1 MAIDK
6 GLALRYYKKKVVQE
20 ELVKHAED
28 KEIGT
33 QYNGAFGKR
42 PDILVYPNDIIE
54 LAKQG
59 MSSLHCSEE
68 LWYDPLQLNSNFSR
82 KELDKLRKGWDLILD
97 IDCAILEYSKICG
110 NLIIKF
116 LKYCGVKDISCK
128 FSGNKGFH
136 IAVPFEAFPSKV
148 GELETKNLFPEA
160 PRKIA
165 FYIKENI
172 KEELGKRIMALEGGD
187 INKIKEQV
195 GLEIEKLVRYER
207 NKFGD
212 QVTKLNVDNF
222 LEIDTVLIAS
232 RHLYR
237 MPYSLHEKSGLASLP
252 INPDDVMQFEKPIAD
267 PGKFITPLASFLDR
281 GSIVEG
287 SARNLLVQALDFQTK
302 TPDQMVAQDLK
313 EELERKRLGEEIKVE
328 SPITEEFY
336 PPCIKTMLNGLE
348 DGRKRAVFVLMNF
361 LGQVGWEKKEIQSF
375 LLKWN
380 REKNVKSLRENYI
393 LSQLRYFKA
402 GEKLPPN
409 CNNEAY
415 YHATALCKADPMC
428 AKFKNP
434 ANYTLVKWKRSYES
448 RERDRKMEER
458 SNKKEN
464 KERNESNKNDN
475 FGKNEREISNVK
487 AKNKENVTDY
497 DSKTKANVSDET
509 N

>member
-1 MAIDK
+1 MKVDK
-6 GLALRYYKKKVVQE
+6 GLALRYYKKKEVQE
-20 ELVKHAED
+20 GLVNQAEY

-33 QYNGAFGKR
+33 QYNGSFGKR

-59 MSSLHCSEE
+59 MTSLHCSEE
-68 LWYDPLQLNSNFSR
+68 LWDDPLQLNSNLSR
-82 KELDKLRKGWDLILD
+82 KELDKLRVGWDLMLD
-97 IDCAILEYSKICG
+97 IDCAILEYSKICAD
-110 NLIIKF
+110 LIIKF
-116 LKYCGVKDISCK
+116 LKYCGVKDVSCK

-136 IAVPFEAFPSKV
+136 IAVPFEAFPQRV

-172 KEELGKRIMALEGGD
+172 KEELGKRIMALESGD
-187 INKIKEQV
+187 INKVKEQV
-195 GLEIEKLVRYER
+195 NLEMEKIVRYER

-212 QVTKLNVDNF
+212 LVTKLNVDNF

-252 INPDDVMQFEKPIAD
+252 INPDNVMEFEKPLAD
-267 PGKFITPLASFLDR
+267 PEKFIAPLAQFLERDN
-281 GSIVEG
+281 ITHG

-302 TPDQMVAQDLK
+302 TPDQMVAQGLK

-328 SPITEEFY
+328 SPITEEYF

-361 LGQVGWEKKEIQSF
+361 LGQVGWEKKEIQSY

-380 REKNVKSLRENYI
+380 RENNVKPLRENYI

-409 CNNEAY
+409 CDNEAY
-415 YHATALCKADPMC
+415 YHATALCKTDPMC
-428 AKFKNP
+428 SKFKNP
-434 ANYTLVKWKRSYES
+434 ANYTLVKWKRSFES
-448 RERDRKMEER
+448 RERDREREER
-458 SNKKEN
+458 RSKKNVKEKEN
-464 KERNESNKNDN
+464 SKKDSNNKVAKEEKSN
-475 FGKNEREISNVK
+475 
-487 AKNKENVTDY
+487 
-497 DSKTKANVSDET
+497 DSS
-509 N
+509 